1 MTLPVPGNDLDWEF
15 ALFPRPGLRT
25 ASTEGQMAK
34 KRKRRWDTMPIL
46 HPDAAGIDV
55 GGRELHVAVSADMST
70 VLGVVFAYLD
80 SFVLPSW

>member
-1 MTLPVPGNDLDWEF
+1 
-15 ALFPRPGLRT
+15 
-25 ASTEGQMAK
+25 MAK
-34 KRKRRWDTMPIL
+34 KCSRRWDTMPIL

-80 SFVLPSW
+80 SFVLPSG